1 MPGERFGAFRVWRT
15 EQDARPRI
23 ADVMRLPPLTCTLL
37 IAACTAVSQPTGP
50 VTGAWGGPHIGLVL
64 DASGGTIEYDCAA
77 GRLTEPLIPQPS
89 GEFEV
94 QGTHT
99 PGHGGPAI
107 EGEVLP
113 TYRARF
119 TGRVRGDR
127 MTMAGRVENGVPLGP
142 FTLRRGAE
150 PGILRC
156 L

>member
-1 MPGERFGAFRVWRT
+1 
-15 EQDARPRI
+15 
-23 ADVMRLPPLTCTLL
+23 MRLAPLMTVLL
-37 IAACTAVSQPTGP
+37 LAACAAIPQPTGP
-50 VTGAWGGPHIGLVL
+50 VTGPWGGPHIGLVL
-64 DASGGTIEYDCAA
+64 NASGGTIEYDCAA
-77 GRLTEPLIPQPS
+77 GRLTEPLIAQPS
-89 GEFEV
+89 GDFEV
-94 QGTHT
+94 QGTHS

-127 MTMAGRVENGVPLGP
+127 MTFAGRVENGVLLGP

-150 PGILRC
+150 PGIFRC

>member
-1 MPGERFGAFRVWRT
+1 M
-15 EQDARPRI
+15 RPAALI
-23 ADVMRLPPLTCTLL
+23 SALL
-37 IAACTAVSQPTGP
+37 LAACTAVPRPAGP

-64 DASGGTIEYDCAA
+64 DASGGTIEYDCAS
-77 GRLTEPLIPQPS
+77 GRLTEPLLPRPS
-89 GEFEV
+89 GDFEV
-94 QGTHT
+94 QGTHS

-127 MTMAGRVENGVPLGP
+127 MTLAGRVENGVLLGP
-142 FTLRRGAE
+142 FNLRRGAE
-150 PGILRC
+150 PGIFRC